1 MRAVIQRVQSA
12 SVSVNGEITGK
23 TDGGLLIYLGVGFGD
38 TLEDLEYIYRKTV
51 NLRIFSDED
60 GKMNKSLKDMGKG
73 VLIVSQFT
81 LYGDVRKG
89 TRPSFSTSAP
99 PDEAELLY
107 EAFKSKFKEDN
118 IKAEYGVFGADM
130 KVSSVNDGPVTI
142 LLDSKKLF

>member
-1 MRAVIQRVQSA
+1 MRAAIQRVESA
-12 SVSVNGEITGK
+12 SVSIDGKITGK
-23 TDGGLLIYLGVGFGD
+23 TDGGLLIYLGVGCGD
-38 TLEDLEYIYRKTV
+38 TSEDIDYIYRKTV

-60 GKMNKSLKDMGKG
+60 GKMNKSLKDVEKS

-89 TRPSFSTSAP
+89 TRPSFSDSAP
-99 PDEAELLY
+99 PNEANALY
-107 EAFKSKFKEDN
+107 EAFKSKFREDN